1 MGGNLRHSTIA
12 NFRILADSRPGQP
25 GTSKFYVTSISVS
38 PIFKSNLHCG
48 ETFMRVVQVLAEVSE
63 KDREQS
69 NHLTVGIQVV
79 LYEIH
84 S

>member
-1 MGGNLRHSTIA
+1 
-12 NFRILADSRPGQP
+12 
-25 GTSKFYVTSISVS
+25 
-38 PIFKSNLHCG
+38 
-48 ETFMRVVQVLAEVSE
+48 MRVVQVLAEVSA